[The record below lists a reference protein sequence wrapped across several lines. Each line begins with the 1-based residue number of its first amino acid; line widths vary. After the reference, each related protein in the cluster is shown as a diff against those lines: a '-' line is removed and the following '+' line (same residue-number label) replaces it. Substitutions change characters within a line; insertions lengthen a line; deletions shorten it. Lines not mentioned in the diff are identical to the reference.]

1 MDESRALQSCLSS
14 SGSTGLCIVRVYP
27 PLSVTDG
34 MPLDRSLW
42 EFLRFILETAVEW
55 LVAHEPP
62 QEEVSSSDTESET
75 LAGPSQPA
83 APSTASEASRP
94 PGYAVDTPQ
103 LSEGDIES
111 LRLSGYN
118 SSEDES
124 VRAGTRFIQ
133 CFCCTNAAVH
143 ACRRNNATVIQDW
156 HCQAHTPRTC
166 PHFVTGLDQR
176 LQCRGFQPRL
186 RPTVGRRVRGQPNV

>member
-1 MDESRALQSCLSS
+1 MPQEQASVWNFFRFVLETALRWIEENEPGRNDGESS
-14 SGSTGLCIVRVYP
+14 SG
-27 PLSVTDG
+27 
-34 MPLDRSLW
+34 
-42 EFLRFILETAVEW
+42 
-55 LVAHEPP
+55 
-62 QEEVSSSDTESET
+62 SET

-83 APSTASEASRP
+83 APSTVSEASRP
-94 PGYAVDTPQ
+94 PGYTVDTPQ
-103 LSEGDIES
+103 PSEGDIES
-111 LRLSGYN
+111 LRISGYS

-124 VRAGTRFIQ
+124 VRAGTRFVQ

-143 ACRRNNATVIQDW
+143 ACRRNNAALTQDW

-186 RPTVGRRVRGQPNV
+186 RPTVGRRIRGQPNV